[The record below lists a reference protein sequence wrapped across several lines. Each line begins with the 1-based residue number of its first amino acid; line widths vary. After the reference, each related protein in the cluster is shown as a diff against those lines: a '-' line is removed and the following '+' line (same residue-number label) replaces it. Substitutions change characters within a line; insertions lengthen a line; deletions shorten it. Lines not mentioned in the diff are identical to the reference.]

1 MNVEKFGSSDYI
13 LLSPNMKRT
22 FINIVKTHLDD
33 YLEGVEARTLII
45 FGEDDK
51 ETPVYM
57 AKRFKKKIKNSELFI
72 MENSGHFC
80 FLDNKY
86 IFIKT
91 LKNFLEK
98 EEG

>member
-1 MNVEKFGSSDYI
+1 MQA
-13 LLSPNMKRT
+13 P
-22 FINIVKTHLDD
+22 
-33 YLEGVEARTLII
+33 TLII

-57 AKRFKKKIKNSELFI
+57 AKRFKKKIKYSELFI
-72 MENSGHFC
+72 MENAGHFC